1 MTSDSATA
9 VPMKSENG
17 SPQEEIIQSLCY
29 LYYEALKENIQEMAL
44 ILQQAIERSEQIAF
58 RNAPLSDETKDILKQ
73 FFIVQR
79 FQRLNEKQKD
89 LVVRALERIQ
99 IYDA

>member
-1 MTSDSATA
+1 MKSDSGTA
-9 VPMKSENG
+9 VPMESDSKSPHEVM
-17 SPQEEIIQSLCY
+17 IQSLCY

-58 RNAPLSDETKDILKQ
+58 RKAPLSDETRDALKQ

-89 LVVRALERIQ
+89 LFVRAIERIQ